1 MDDKNNFTG
10 LSQQCLSEAKKK
22 NIKRTAVIALIV
34 CLFVACGVLAILFF
48 QSKKNA
54 GKSDRSATVHIVPT
68 SISGY
73 DYISDRDE
81 NKRTADYIILTTDTG
96 KIKVTS
102 DNNAYLVDDNG
113 SYIGLLSDS
122 EKKKA
127 LEMAE
132 LEGFY
137 PQQDNTK
144 QTSGDSYTYAYRY
157 SSPDG
162 NKNSFLKIDFST
174 KDGQQLQQTLE
185 KKGLSLD
192 GVLSAIND
200 QLAAYGYSI
209 DDLQNLAQ
217 SQGRTVED
225 IINEILNSSS
235 GTNPIADI
243 ANDIR
248 QMNSSSQG
256 YQGSQGYQSNP
267 NAPIGVEVSHIGSS
281 ANPETDQS
289 TDTVVSTITNGGN
302 NGEWLSAMPEQIDT
316 NANMTALLNALG
328 QLGGGSNAATEQT
341 AVADA
346 RSAWMQESQ
355 SAQGVS
361 MGARLTIWD
370 LAAGT
375 IVPITLVTAVDSDQ
389 PGNIVGLVRQDVYDT
404 LTGSNIVIPKGS
416 RVVAT
421 YNNGITFGQSSLQIA
436 WTSLITPDGYTYTL
450 PGFAGVSGEG
460 FSGVKGKVNNH
471 FWSILG
477 ASVLGSII
485 DYGGSTLQSVITN
498 TAPQVVNNSLAA
510 ELIAALAGGSVSS
523 VQSVGQQY
531 VQRAASQAPTIRIK
545 NGTLTQMLVNQTVSF
560 QR

>member
-10 LSQQCLSEAKKK
+10 LSQQGLSEAKKK
-22 NIKRTAVIALIV
+22 NIKRTAIISLVV
-34 CLFVACGVLAILFF
+34 CLFVVIVVLAYLLI
-48 QSKKNA
+48 QSKNNA
-54 GKSDRSATVHIVPT
+54 GKTDRSATVHIVPT

-73 DYISDRDE
+73 DYVSDKDE
-81 NKRTADYIILTTDTG
+81 NKKTADYIILTTDAG
-96 KIKVTS
+96 RIKVTS
-102 DNNAYLVDDNG
+102 DNDAYLVDDKG

-122 EKKKA
+122 EKLNA
-127 LEMAE
+127 LEMAK
-132 LEGFY
+132 LEGFNT
-137 PQQDNTK
+137 QEDNIK
-144 QTSGDSYTYAYRY
+144 KTSGDSYTYAYRY
-157 SSPDG
+157 STPDG
-162 NKNSFLKIDFST
+162 NKNSFLRIDFST
-174 KDGQQLQQTLE
+174 NDGQKLQDTLD

-192 GVLSAIND
+192 GVLSAISD
-200 QLAAYGYSI
+200 QLAAYGYSM

-217 SQGRTVED
+217 KQGRSVED
-225 IINEILNSSS
+225 VINEILNSSS
-235 GTNPIADI
+235 GSNPIADI

-248 QMNSSSQG
+248 QMNSESQG
-256 YQGSQGYQSNP
+256 YRSNP

-281 ANPETDQS
+281 ANSETNQS
-289 TDTVVSTITNGGN
+289 ADTDTVVSSITNGGN
-302 NGEWLSAMPEQIDT
+302 SGEWLSAMPEQIDT

-328 QLGGGSNAATEQT
+328 QLGGGSIAASQQT

-477 ASVLGSII
+477 ASVLGSVI
-485 DYGGSTLQSVITN
+485 DYGGATLQGVITN
-498 TAPQVVNNSLAA
+498 TAPQVVNNNLAA

-523 VQSVGQQY
+523 IQSVGQQY